1 MKTTLKSRK
10 ILHQCYQLSSPI
22 LPASKALYVTGSR
35 RCTTPFSNLMS
46 FSCRALLF
54 SRNLPFSQNSEPHKQ
69 KGPHKVLL
77 NGISS
82 HLVDSLHWGTLQ
94 GRDSIKE
101 KKQQMLVKTWKYARL
116 LNTGERTKI
125 CNSPKSPREETCMG
139 KIQSNRLNM
148 EEFNVGKETK
158 TGNRPR
164 IRGPE

>member
-1 MKTTLKSRK
+1 MKTTLNSRK

-22 LPASKALYVTGSR
+22 LPTSKALYVTGSR
-35 RCTTPFSNLMS
+35 RCTTPLSNLMS

-101 KKQQMLVKTWKYARL
+101 KKQQMLAKTWKYARL
-116 LNTGERTKI
+116 LNTEERTKI
-125 CNSPKSPREETCMG
+125 CNSPKSPRKKKLAWERYSPTDWIWKNSMLERKQKRET
-139 KIQSNRLNM
+139 
-148 EEFNVGKETK
+148 E
-158 TGNRPR
+158 
-164 IRGPE
+164 RG